1 MKTAPVPIYSIL
13 QYTAST
19 ATYKSTSKQ
28 LTATATGKMGKT
40 VQKHEV
46 DWLFMEKS
54 IMMPSNTAG
63 QDVGVLI
70 SLMFKSCHY
79 SHFRSCPSSTA
90 SKSPNSM
97 SGFSSLTCHN
107 KNVRQIE
114 GSTCQKLA
122 LWLNAH
128 RISHHCRSELCFPT
142 PGSCK
147 MLQDVERLA
156 TLGMSAPRLPQS
168 TRS

>member
-1 MKTAPVPIYSIL
+1 MVSMYSIL
-13 QYTAST
+13 RYTAST
-19 ATYKSTSKQ
+19 ATYKSKSKQ

-97 SGFSSLTCHN
+97 SGFSSLTSCHTTT
-107 KNVRQIE
+107 KMSGKSKVQHVKVCPYGWMHIE
-114 GSTCQKLA
+114 YRITVD
-122 LWLNAH
+122 LNFVFQHLEVA
-128 RISHHCRSELCFPT
+128 RC
-142 PGSCK
+142 CK
-147 MLQDVERLA
+147 MLQ
-156 TLGMSAPRLPQS
+156 G
-168 TRS
+168 